1 MADEKNEVVETT
13 EEPAVEEKVEEKK
26 VKEKKAAPS
35 KNIEKIL
42 DSIEKMTVLE
52 MAELVKALEDKFGV
66 SAAAPMAM
74 MAAPAA
80 GAAAGA
86 DEEKTEWDVVL
97 TETGEKKF
105 QVVKVIRQVTDLGL
119 KEAKDIVDNPGQV
132 VKKEVQVLGP
142 RGHSGQRV
150 TGVPPWSFRARD
162 RGVWH
167 EQYRPPWRLWR
178 RPGRGFSRSADACG
192 TERILVTGWRVREH

>member
-1 MADEKNEVVETT
+1 MMADEKNEAVETT
-13 EEPAVEEKVEEKK
+13 EKPAVKKKVE
-26 VKEKKAAPS
+26 EKKAAPS
-35 KNIEKIL
+35 KNIAKIL
-42 DSIEKMTVLE
+42 ESIEKMTVLE

-132 VKKEVQVLGP
+132 VKKEVSKDEAEEVKKKLEEAG
-142 RGHSGQRV
+142 
-150 TGVPPWSFRARD
+150 AKA
-162 RGVWH
+162 
-167 EQYRPPWRLWR
+167 ELK
-178 RPGRGFSRSADACG
+178 
-192 TERILVTGWRVREH
+192 

>member
-13 EEPAVEEKVEEKK
+13 EEPAVEEKVEKKK

-132 VKKEVQVLGP
+132 VKKEVSKDEAEEVKKKLEEAG
-142 RGHSGQRV
+142 
-150 TGVPPWSFRARD
+150 AKA
-162 RGVWH
+162 
-167 EQYRPPWRLWR
+167 ELK
-178 RPGRGFSRSADACG
+178 
-192 TERILVTGWRVREH
+192 

>member
-1 MADEKNEVVETT
+1 MADEKNEAVETT
-13 EEPAVEEKVEEKK
+13 EKPAVKKKVE
-26 VKEKKAAPS
+26 EKKAAPS
-35 KNIEKIL
+35 KNIAKIL
-42 DSIEKMTVLE
+42 ESIEKMTVLE

-132 VKKEVQVLGP
+132 VKKEVSKDEAEEVKKKLEEAG
-142 RGHSGQRV
+142 
-150 TGVPPWSFRARD
+150 AKA
-162 RGVWH
+162 
-167 EQYRPPWRLWR
+167 ELK
-178 RPGRGFSRSADACG
+178 
-192 TERILVTGWRVREH
+192 

>member
-1 MADEKNEVVETT
+1 MVADEKNEVVETT

-26 VKEKKAAPS
+26 AAPS
-35 KNIEKIL
+35 KNIAKIL
-42 DSIEKMTVLE
+42 ESIEKMTVLE

-132 VKKEVQVLGP
+132 VKKEVSKDEAEEVKKKLEEAG
-142 RGHSGQRV
+142 
-150 TGVPPWSFRARD
+150 AKA
-162 RGVWH
+162 
-167 EQYRPPWRLWR
+167 ELK
-178 RPGRGFSRSADACG
+178 
-192 TERILVTGWRVREH
+192 

>member
-1 MADEKNEVVETT
+1 MVADEKNEVVETT

-26 VKEKKAAPS
+26 AAPS

-42 DSIEKMTVLE
+42 ESIEKMTVLE

-132 VKKEVQVLGP
+132 VKKEVSKDEAEEVKKKLEEAGAK
-142 RGHSGQRV
+142 V
-150 TGVPPWSFRARD
+150 
-162 RGVWH
+162 
-167 EQYRPPWRLWR
+167 ELK
-178 RPGRGFSRSADACG
+178 
-192 TERILVTGWRVREH
+192 

>member
-26 VKEKKAAPS
+26 AAPS
-35 KNIEKIL
+35 KNIAKIL
-42 DSIEKMTVLE
+42 ESIEKMTVLE

-80 GAAAGA
+80 GGAAGA

-132 VKKEVQVLGP
+132 VKKEVSKDEAEEVKKKLEEAG
-142 RGHSGQRV
+142 
-150 TGVPPWSFRARD
+150 AKA
-162 RGVWH
+162 
-167 EQYRPPWRLWR
+167 ELK
-178 RPGRGFSRSADACG
+178 
-192 TERILVTGWRVREH
+192 

>member
-1 MADEKNEVVETT
+1 MADEKNEVVETAA
-13 EEPAVEEKVEEKK
+13 EPKAE
-26 VKEKKAAPS
+26 EKKAAPS

-42 DSIEKMTVLE
+42 ESIEKMTVLE

-80 GAAAGA
+80 GAAAGGG

-97 TETGEKKF
+97 SETGEKKF

-119 KEAKDIVDNPGQV
+119 KEAKELVDNPGQV
-132 VKKEVQVLGP
+132 VKKDISKGEAEEVKKKLEEAG
-142 RGHSGQRV
+142 
-150 TGVPPWSFRARD
+150 AKA
-162 RGVWH
+162 
-167 EQYRPPWRLWR
+167 E
-178 RPGRGFSRSADACG
+178 
-192 TERILVTGWRVREH
+192 IK

>member
-1 MADEKNEVVETT
+1 MADKKNEVVETT
-13 EEPAVEEKVEEKK
+13 EEPAVDEKVEKKVEEKVEKK
-26 VKEKKAAPS
+26 VEEKKAAPS
-35 KNIEKIL
+35 KNIAKIL
-42 DSIEKMTVLE
+42 ESIEKMTVLE

-132 VKKEVQVLGP
+132 VKKEVSKDEAEEVKKKLEEAG
-142 RGHSGQRV
+142 
-150 TGVPPWSFRARD
+150 AKA
-162 RGVWH
+162 
-167 EQYRPPWRLWR
+167 ELK
-178 RPGRGFSRSADACG
+178 
-192 TERILVTGWRVREH
+192 